1 MRNYK
6 NRNLTWFL
14 MQMRKN
20 ELRTLRTLIMN
31 EHRMKA
37 WDVLWTHF
45 EQKEQVLSEFKTAQW
60 EGQQDLNNL

>member
-1 MRNYK
+1 
-6 NRNLTWFL
+6 
-14 MQMRKN
+14 
-20 ELRTLRTLIMN
+20 MN